1 MANKQYFNELW
12 VITIILNYISVA
24 CSSGQKDLVYILKTY
39 RSAELHVEIY
49 FGYGVCAYYVL
60 FDSIYC

>member
-1 MANKQYFNELW
+1 M
-12 VITIILNYISVA
+12 ITIILNYISVA

-39 RSAELHVEIY
+39 RSAKLHVEIY
-49 FGYGVCAYYVL
+49 FGYGVCAYCVL